1 MKVTDLELTPEA
13 MMKMG
18 EAALKAVVD
27 HIKNL
32 PLAQLLPFQPG
43 KQYRNRQVFPGIAS
57 RKRNQFRD
65 FA

>member
-18 EAALKAVVD
+18 ETALNAVVD

-32 PLAQLLPFQPG
+32 PNSPRSNLENSVELQFISSLG
-43 KQYRNRQVFPGIAS
+43 
-57 RKRNQFRD
+57 NQFINKI
-65 FA
+65 